1 MRRENANMTEEI
13 GNDAGEGQANAEA
26 EERGLIERT
35 LRGDQSAF
43 SCLVDRFR
51 TPIYNL
57 CYRMLGSSGDAED
70 AAQETFLRAYTQLH
84 TYQAEYKFSTWLFAI
99 ASHLCIDVLRRR
111 RYPSLPLDMVALW
124 KQSNDPPPEEQVVS
138 AESSAEVR
146 TLLKLLPDK
155 YRLVV
160 VLRYWQDLSYAEIA
174 AATDLSESAVKTQL
188 HRARRMLADYMMK
201 RKEAQSH
208 AVSSVL

>member
-1 MRRENANMTEEI
+1 MTEEI
-13 GNDAGEGQANAEA
+13 GNDAGDRQATVEL
-26 EERGLIERT
+26 EERELIQRT

-43 SCLVDRFR
+43 TRLVDRFR

-57 CYRMLGSSGDAED
+57 CYRMLGSGGDAED

-84 TYQAEYKFSTWLFAI
+84 TYQAERKFSTWLFAI

-111 RYPSLPLDMVALW
+111 RYPLLPLDTVALW
-124 KQSNDPPPEEQVVS
+124 KQSNEPQPEEQVLS
-138 AESSAEVR
+138 AESNAEVR
-146 TLLKLLPDK
+146 TLLKLLPEK

-201 RKEAQSH
+201 RKEAQGH